1 MLFLQDD
8 LRVKSAPYA
17 AVPYV
22 DLENQQQPLT
32 GLERLQTIV
41 AYFYAAPHEIFG
53 RPFLHYEDASLAV
66 FSPSRV
72 SI

>member
-1 MLFLQDD
+1 
-8 LRVKSAPYA
+8 
-17 AVPYV
+17 
-22 DLENQQQPLT
+22 
-32 GLERLQTIV
+32 V